1 MSITSS
7 DAKIAVEFRDVSF
20 EINHRLLVS
29 KLNLQIN
36 QGEALILLGRSGS
49 GKTTTLKLINHL
61 LKPTQG
67 EVSVQGLST
76 NDWDVIKLRRS
87 IGYVIQET
95 GLFPH
100 FNVAENIGIVPS
112 LEKWPSKKIKI
123 RVHEMLDLVGLE
135 PTKFAERYPHQLS
148 GGQKQRIGVAR
159 ALAADPPILLMDEPF
174 GALDPITRLELQQ
187 QFQYLQRQLGK
198 TVIFVTHDIQE
209 AFFLASRIGLMYEG
223 SLVALGTK
231 REFIQS
237 QHGEA
242 KAFLA
247 CLTAAHHWEHNN

>member
-112 LEKWPSKKIKI
+112 LEKWPSKK
-123 RVHEMLDLVGLE
+123 
-135 PTKFAERYPHQLS
+135 
-148 GGQKQRIGVAR
+148 
-159 ALAADPPILLMDEPF
+159 
-174 GALDPITRLELQQ
+174 
-187 QFQYLQRQLGK
+187 
-198 TVIFVTHDIQE
+198 
-209 AFFLASRIGLMYEG
+209 
-223 SLVALGTK
+223 
-231 REFIQS
+231 
-237 QHGEA
+237 
-242 KAFLA
+242 
-247 CLTAAHHWEHNN
+247 N

>member
-67 EVSVQGLST
+67 EVCVQSLST

-112 LEKWPSKKIKI
+112 LEKWPSKKIECQ
-123 RVHEMLDLVGLE
+123 VSSV
-135 PTKFAERYPHQLS
+135 
-148 GGQKQRIGVAR
+148 
-159 ALAADPPILLMDEPF
+159 
-174 GALDPITRLELQQ
+174 
-187 QFQYLQRQLGK
+187 
-198 TVIFVTHDIQE
+198 
-209 AFFLASRIGLMYEG
+209 
-223 SLVALGTK
+223 
-231 REFIQS
+231 
-237 QHGEA
+237 
-242 KAFLA
+242 KANNKG
-247 CLTAAHHWEHNN
+247 HNKPDK